1 MELKKMG
8 RIKSAKIVYT
18 ETGKILA
25 YYRFQYCETAAKQ
38 AKRLGFN
45 AMYISLV
52 SNGHRRVTPSV
63 YCSIVEHYPL
73 TEKEK
78 EAVLKQMC
86 DDEIYSRF
94 EDVLPGSKLSVA
106 EKVYLITGFRDQR

>member
-8 RIKSAKIVYT
+8 RIKSSEIVYT

-52 SNGHRRVTPSV
+52 SNGHRRVTPEV
-63 YCSIVEHYPL
+63 YRSIIEHYPL
-73 TEKEK
+73 TDKEK
-78 EAVLKQMC
+78 ESVLRQMC
-86 DDEIYSRF
+86 G
-94 EDVLPGSKLSVA
+94 EDVYRRFDEVIPGNKISVA
-106 EKVYLITGFRDQR
+106 DKVYLINGFRK